1 MNKQIK
7 DIGFICLKRG
17 LMFDNRLQL
26 GGGASGINRYYPK
39 EDPLDPKSADKEV
52 TLKKLTGKNLVYN
65 SISL

>member
-1 MNKQIK
+1 
-7 DIGFICLKRG
+7 
-17 LMFDNRLQL
+17 MFDNRLQL